1 MQLRDVVSAGRRRW
15 WVVVIGV
22 LCALGAGYGAY
33 ATTPPTYEATATVLL
48 LPPRATVEDGDN
60 PLLQLGGLNEAVD
73 VLVLELS
80 SQDVRRRVEELQP
93 DSSYEVVNEPSTSS
107 PVLLLTVRDV
117 TSQGALQIRDELL
130 ATTPRSLSALQSKI
144 TSGSDQ
150 QITSRVVSSD
160 KVAESVGRD
169 RVRSALIA
177 LVGVGVL
184 TLIALSL
191 VDGALRRRAE
201 RRLAGPGRRGRGR
214 TSPPPGVALPP
225 PVQGHAPGG
234 HDGMLSPP
242 PPTQDG
248 PPPHLVRDDAPAP
261 AASGPAPE
269 TSGPAPETTSALR
282 DRRVPQ
288 P

>member
-48 LPPRATVEDGDN
+48 LPPRATVEEGDN

-80 SQDVRRRVEELQP
+80 GQDVRRRVEELQP
-93 DSSYEVVNEPSTSS
+93 DASYEVVNEPSTSS

-130 ATTPRSLSALQSKI
+130 ATAPKSLSALQSKI

-184 TLIALSL
+184 TLIALSMI
-191 VDGALRRRAE
+191 DSALRRRAE
-201 RRLAGPGRRGRGR
+201 RRLTGPGRRGRGR
-214 TSPPPGVALPP
+214 TSPPSGVVLPP

-234 HDGMLSPP
+234 HDGKLSPP
-242 PPTQDG
+242 PPV
-248 PPPHLVRDDAPAP
+248 HDDLP
-261 AASGPAPE
+261 SPE
-269 TSGPAPETTSALR
+269 TSRPETARPETPPLQSSPDAPKATSALR